1 MKFHV
6 KMINFID
13 ISLCSYFF
21 PNKQLHCQR
30 FVFNLAGLNFMELK
44 IVIAII
50 LVASLNG
57 R

>member
-1 MKFHV
+1 MV
-6 KMINFID
+6 NFID

-44 IVIAII
+44 IVTII